1 MFELV
6 LGTGNRKKAIEI
18 QAMIP
23 ADRIRLTTLA
33 DWPDAIEVV
42 EDGSSFAE
50 NARLKSTQQAK
61 HLGQWVLGE
70 DSGLSVDALDGAP
83 GIYSARFSGDDATDE
98 KNNDLLLER
107 LDGVPLERRTAHYN
121 CYLSLSDPDGNER
134 LTANG
139 KCCGRIIQQRH
150 GAHGFGYDPM
160 FEVPEYHLTFGQL
173 GPSVKKALSHRARAL
188 RQFIPE
194 LRSLIDRLSSKHGVS

>member
-18 QAMIP
+18 QAVMP
-23 ADRIRLTTLA
+23 ADRVRLTTLA
-33 DWPDAIEVV
+33 DWPTAIEVV
-42 EDGSSFAE
+42 EDGDSFAE

-107 LDGVPLERRTAHYN
+107 LEGVPLERRTAYYN

-134 LTANG
+134 LAANG

-150 GAHGFGYDPM
+150 GTHGFGYDPM
-160 FEVPEYHLTFGQL
+160 FEIPEYHLTFGQL

-188 RQFIPE
+188 RQFIPQ
-194 LRSLIDRLSSKHGVS
+194 LRRLLDQLAGE